1 MAFNK
6 QKALDAAQKYI
17 SQGKLPQA
25 IAEYQQVLRVEPK
38 DSITLMTV
46 GDLFVR
52 TGDTRQALEY
62 FGKLADVFLGDG
74 FNSKAIAIYKKMT
87 KLAPDETKPFEKMAE
102 LYVQQGVMSE
112 ARPLYLQLAE
122 VHMKAGRRQEAA
134 QVMRSLLDLEPD
146 NIRVQMKLGELYVA
160 MGQPQDA
167 GNIFVHAGIR
177 ALERGDAAEA
187 TKMAERAAKTDSKN
201 QRAVVLKARALAA
214 SGQADEALKVLEA
227 TPDHGTGPQTVTLYL
242 DLCLKAGRGAR
253 AAEVALAA
261 AERDKSQFPA
271 VIQVADSLVEAGEA
285 ERAVELLERVREA
298 VVQSAEPG
306 RWAEVMSRAADRLP
320 GRLEPREAVLEVARA
335 VGDQFRVA
343 QALDQV
349 GEAAEASGNLDRSR
363 EALEELFRLKPEDA
377 SVRERLRQV
386 RGKLGIATEEAA
398 APVEEA
404 PPPFAEEMQVPEV
417 AGDEEGLDEETK
429 QFIAQ
434 AHTDADLFST
444 YGQTP
449 KAVSKLEE
457 VLARIPSHTATLEK
471 LLDLH
476 LGAGDE
482 QRTADLAGRLVDIYR
497 QRGDSA
503 NADRF
508 EELRRRYQ
516 RAATATAAAPAEF
529 SIPVGAPEPP
539 AAAEFSIPA
548 QPAESDTSVH
558 ELDLSAEWD
567 AMSSQPAA
575 PPPAE
580 EAPAAEAAA
589 EFDLELAPAAA
600 EPAAK
605 GEAPAMSKG
614 QFLAD
619 LASEFDDLELGPPE
633 PAAAAPTAPAAPKAK
648 GKAAAP
654 GAGDPLHGVF
664 EEFRAELGEME
675 EEKEDLETHYNL
687 GIAYREMGLLEEAIG
702 EFQKV
707 AKMAGAGREFRYVV
721 QCYTLMALA
730 FVEKGHPAVAAM
742 WYQKAL
748 ETPDLDPES
757 IMALRYDLGV
767 AQEQAGNIKAALD
780 SFTQVYAMNIDYRD
794 VAERI
799 AELEKQR

>member
-1 MAFNK
+1 
-6 QKALDAAQKYI
+6 
-17 SQGKLPQA
+17 
-25 IAEYQQVLRVEPK
+25 
-38 DSITLMTV
+38 
-46 GDLFVR
+46 
-52 TGDTRQALEY
+52 
-62 FGKLADVFLGDG
+62 
-74 FNSKAIAIYKKMT
+74 
-87 KLAPDETKPFEKMAE
+87 
-102 LYVQQGVMSE
+102 
-112 ARPLYLQLAE
+112 
-122 VHMKAGRRQEAA
+122 
-134 QVMRSLLDLEPD
+134 
-146 NIRVQMKLGELYVA
+146 

-167 GNIFVHAGIR
+167 GNIFVNAGIR

-271 VIQVADSLVEAGEA
+271 VIQVADSLVEAGET

-298 VVQSAEPG
+298 VVQSGEPG

-335 VGDQFRVA
+335 VGDQLRVA

-349 GEAAEASGNLDRSR
+349 AEAAGASGNHDRAR
-363 EALEELFRLKPEDA
+363 EALEELLKLKPEDA

-386 RGKLGIATEEAA
+386 RVKLGIAAEEAA

-404 PPPFAEEMQVPEV
+404 PPPFAEEMQIPEV
-417 AGDEEGLDEETK
+417 AGDEEGLDEETR
-429 QFIAQ
+429 QFIVQ

-457 VLARIPSHTATLEK
+457 VLARVPSHTATLEK

-529 SIPVGAPEPP
+529 SIPVRAPEPP

-548 QPAESDTSVH
+548 QPAEADTSVH

-567 AMSSQPAA
+567 AMSSQPSA
-575 PPPAE
+575 PLPAE
-580 EAPAAEAAA
+580 APATFSMDVGAPAAEAPAAEEAA

-605 GEAPAMSKG
+605 EEAPAMSKG

-633 PAAAAPTAPAAPKAK
+633 PAAAAPAAPAAPKAK

-730 FVEKGHPAVAAM
+730 FVEKGQPAVAAM